1 MRINFNYFLVFTLLF
16 VFAFGNAQ
24 NNTSKVGQL
33 QTNNQQFV
41 KQQKVLTSFQ
51 ERSATNKNDIF
62 RANN

>member
-51 ERSATNKNDIF
+51 ERSAQNKNDIF